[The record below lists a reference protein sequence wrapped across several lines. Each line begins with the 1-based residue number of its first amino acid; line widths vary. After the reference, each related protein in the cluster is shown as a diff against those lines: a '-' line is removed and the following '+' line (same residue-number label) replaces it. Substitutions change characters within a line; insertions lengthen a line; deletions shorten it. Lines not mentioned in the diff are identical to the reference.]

1 MRILNRIMLT
11 VGLAL
16 TVASQAVAELT
27 FAPEPNYAVH
37 VGATLT
43 FSVGPASLGIT
54 ASGLPAGATFDGT
67 TFSWAPSR
75 QDARESDEGGAF
87 REGRYTVTFT
97 TAGGTAVDV
106 KIGVSEDELVSLFM
120 PDQTI
125 GIGAEGIAVV
135 GVTFSDGSTALGS
148 VSNPITPTWQT
159 ADPAIA
165 FVSNV
170 LPDGT
175 IVFVQSVDRG
185 TTTLT
190 SRITSATRGEL
201 SATATVTVLGV
212 TSIAIDPPLLDLP
225 QDASDVLQATATLED
240 GSPSTAV
247 PFAWSSSEPTTVS
260 VNAAP
265 GGHGIVVGN
274 AFGSATITA
283 SADNVSA
290 FADVTVVPPL
300 RALSF
305 FGLDVLPPSVD
316 DSRFVV
322 LDTLGGAQAHA
333 TLLEP
338 YFMEET
344 DSNGLNELVVSGLEA
359 TTFQTAFQTVDA
371 TGAVTLA
378 HVIMDANDFV
388 TDLRLQDDGTIYAA
402 ADDGRYVFSRLS
414 TAGQVTHIGAPSGST
429 GFGEGTLGLAG
440 ADVVYTGPWD
450 YEYSQGPTV
459 IGTASLVGLY
469 DAAQSAQLQHVPV
482 AVATWGT
489 AADSMVAPGGLL
501 HAIDG
506 PSGVV
511 YRFVDLDGDGDH
523 FFLQDSVD
531 EFGNPVRE
539 ALDDPGER
547 EVFANLPLADTLR
560 ADLTT
565 GALFAV
571 RVTGVDPKW
580 VRVLKLVDL
589 NGDGDA
595 DDAGEQ
601 VVVFDAAA
609 PAGTSIG
616 GVDLDTAC
624 IDGADTDGDG
634 LVDPCDNCLLVPNG
648 PGEAG
653 TAPSQIDS
661 DVDGYGNLCDCDF
674 AASTNGVCG
683 GDDFLVFGAGFG
695 LSVGAPGCP
704 ADVNLNGNGVCDAA
718 DFLIFGGLFG
728 KSVGPSGLSCA
739 GTPPCVAN

>member
-1 MRILNRIMLT
+1 VRILNRIVLT

-43 FSVGPASLGIT
+43 FSVGPAGLGIT

-67 TFSWAPSR
+67 TFSWTPS
-75 QDARESDEGGAF
+75 QQAARESDEGGAF

-97 TAGGTAVDV
+97 TTAGIAVDV
-106 KIGVSEDELVSLFM
+106 KIGVSEEELVSLFV

-125 GIGAEGIAVV
+125 GIGAESVAVI
-135 GVTFSDGSTALGS
+135 GVTFSDESTALGS

-185 TTTLT
+185 
-190 SRITSATRGEL
+190 A
-201 SATATVTVLGV
+201 TVLGV

-225 QDASDVLQATATLED
+225 LGASDVLQATATLED

-260 VNAAP
+260 VPA
-265 GGHGIVVGN
+265 GGIVRGN
-274 AFGSATITA
+274 TFGSATITA
-283 SADNVSA
+283 IADNVSA
-290 FADVTVVPPL
+290 SADVTVVPPL

-316 DSRFVV
+316 DSGFVV
-322 LDTLGGAQAHA
+322 LDTLGGAPAHA
-333 TLLEP
+333 ALLGP
-338 YFMEET
+338 YFMEEP

-378 HVIMDANDFV
+378 HVITDANDFV

-402 ADDGRYVFSRLS
+402 ADDGRYGFSRIS
-414 TAGQVTHIGAPSGST
+414 TAGQATHIGAPSGST
-429 GFGEGTLGLAG
+429 GFGEGTLALAG

-469 DAAQSAQLQHVPV
+469 DAAQSGQQQHVPV

-489 AADSMVAPGGLL
+489 AADSMVAPGGVL

-547 EVFANLPLADTLR
+547 EVFANLPLALAGTLR

-565 GALFAV
+565 GALFAA
-571 RVTGVDPKW
+571 RVTGVDPKR

-616 GVDLDTAC
+616 GVDLKTEC

-634 LVDPCDNCLLVPNG
+634 VVDPCDNCLLVPNG
-648 PGEAG
+648 PGESG

-674 AASTNGVCG
+674 ATSANGACG
-683 GDDFLVFGAGFG
+683 GDDFLVLGAGFG
-695 LSVGAPGCP
+695 FSVGAPDCP
-704 ADVNLNGNGVCDAA
+704 ADVDLNGNGACDGP
-718 DFLIFGGLFG
+718 DFPIFGGLFG
-728 KSVGPSGLSCA
+728 KPVGPSGLSCA